1 MIQSIVTFQL
11 QSEPGGKRDPNPP
24 GQLYFCQ
31 FCPVE
36 GSSVL
41 LFRVPTCCIHLLLL
55 HLSFPSLGE
64 KASHCPIFFLVN
76 AVLCKKCQDGVLGT
90 KCENAKLSIE
100 ICSQK
105 KSQIC
110 IPKSKHCGTSLLLV
124 IGTGV
129 TKKNICNKL
138 FSLSSELILDH

>member
-64 KASHCPIFFLVN
+64 KASHCPIFFFIN

-100 ICSQK
+100 IC
-105 KSQIC
+105 

-129 TKKNICNKL
+129 TKRTSVINYLVCL
-138 FSLSSELILDH
+138 QS